1 MVVNTYTCSDDNNV
15 LVKNLTEVS
24 TLDNVKLKD
33 ATELIK
39 PELVFMSDDYPTFNY
54 VYLPKFNRYY
64 YVTNIT
70 VNPNKIYRIALDVD
84 VLMSFKDDILKS
96 KGYVSVTTDA
106 NPMYNGT
113 QYGSLVNKQVN
124 TYSSDVVLPDTTTEI
139 LVTAGGV

>member
-1 MVVNTYTCSDDNNV
+1 MIVNTYTCSDDNNV

-33 ATELIK
+33 ATELIN
-39 PELVFMSDDYPTFNY
+39 PELVLKSDDYPTFNY

-64 YVTNIT
+64 FVTNIT
-70 VNPNKIYRIALDVD
+70 ATPNKIYRISLDVD

-96 KGYVSVTTDA
+96 KGYVSKTTDA

-113 QYGSLVNKQVN
+113 QYGSLVNKQVDV
-124 TYSSDVVLPDTTTEI
+124 YDSDVTLPDTTTEI

>member
-39 PELVFMSDDYPTFNY
+39 PELVLMSDDYPTFNY

-106 NPMYNGT
+106 NTMYNGT

>member
-1 MVVNTYTCSDDNNV
+1 MVVNTYTCSDDNNI
-15 LVKNLTEVS
+15 LVKNLTKVS

-39 PELVFMSDDYPTFNY
+39 PELVLMSDDYPTFNY

-70 VNPNKIYRIALDVD
+70 VYPNKIYRIALDCD

>member
-1 MVVNTYTCSDDNNV
+1 
-15 LVKNLTEVS
+15 
-24 TLDNVKLKD
+24 
-33 ATELIK
+33 
-39 PELVFMSDDYPTFNY
+39 
-54 VYLPKFNRYY
+54 
-64 YVTNIT
+64 
-70 VNPNKIYRIALDVD
+70 
-84 VLMSFKDDILKS
+84 MSFKDDILKS

>member
-39 PELVFMSDDYPTFNY
+39 PELVLMSDDYPTFNY

-124 TYSSDVVLPDTTTEI
+124 TYASDVVLPDTTTEI

>member
-1 MVVNTYTCSDDNNV
+1 MVVNTYTCADDNNV
-15 LVKNLTEVS
+15 LVKNLTQVS
-24 TLDNVKLKD
+24 ILDNVKLKD

-39 PELVFMSDDYPTFNY
+39 PELVLMSDEYPTFNY
-54 VYLPKFNRYY
+54 VYLQKFNRYY

-70 VNPNKIYRIALDVD
+70 VSPNKIYRIDLDCD

>member
-39 PELVFMSDDYPTFNY
+39 PELVLMSDDYPTFNY

-124 TYSSDVVLPDTTTEI
+124 TYASDVALPDTTTEI

>member
-39 PELVFMSDDYPTFNY
+39 PELVLMSDDYPTFNY

>member
-39 PELVFMSDDYPTFNY
+39 PELVLMSDDYPTFNY

-70 VNPNKIYRIALDVD
+70 VSPNKIYRISLDCD